1 MNFSLLNF
9 MQVTEPSINT
19 SGLIVIWDLHN
30 SRVKFQAW
38 ENKQVNWALFVL
50 GAYYNDSPIC
60 YPLIYSAQSLCLN
73 NIIAVLMFIT
83 YRIVASRS
91 TSRLETPHVTNWIN
105 SMGRQKIKVVRCVC
119 QVAGISERSND
130 IQKSFVP
137 KKKKSTC

>member
-1 MNFSLLNF
+1 

-60 YPLIYSAQSLCLN
+60 YPLIYSAQSLCLKIYD
-73 NIIAVLMFIT
+73 NIIVVLTFIISIFHSLFPW
-83 YRIVASRS
+83 RASKAHVAEFTLHILSLYNIKTDNFS
-91 TSRLETPHVTNWIN
+91 VTQSYTSHVL
-105 SMGRQKIKVVRCVC
+105 
-119 QVAGISERSND
+119 
-130 IQKSFVP
+130 
-137 KKKKSTC
+137 